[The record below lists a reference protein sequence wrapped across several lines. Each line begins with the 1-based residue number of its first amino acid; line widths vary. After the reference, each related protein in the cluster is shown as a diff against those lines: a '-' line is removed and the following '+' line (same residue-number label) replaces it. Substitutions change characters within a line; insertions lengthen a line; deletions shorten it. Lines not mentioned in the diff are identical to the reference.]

1 MRLFESKKISKIPR
15 LSESSLPRMN
25 KHEYLL
31 KHFFQFLNKQV
42 TSLLQ
47 QLSLQTGLD
56 CGFDKLE
63 SFEVIKQGDEP
74 FVENIGFSVVFVD
87 SLGAIPVEGILNHKV
102 GEIEFS
108 IWSKNLTLKLR

>member
-1 MRLFESKKISKIPR
+1 MRLFESKKISR

-31 KHFFQFLNKQV
+31 KHFFDFPERQLKA
-42 TSLLQ
+42 LLQ
-47 QLSLQTGLD
+47 QVTLQTGFD
-56 CGFDKLE
+56 CNGFE
-63 SFEVIKQGDEP
+63 SFEMLTKGDEP
-74 FVENIGFSVVFVD
+74 FIENIGFLARFSD
-87 SLGAIPVEGILNHKV
+87 PLGVIPVEGILNHKI